1 MSPCPHQGGT
11 QGAKESI
18 SNDGLFYSNTKSDS
32 YLGETLLSECREQG
46 DCHFIVTS
54 FTLSAIFLTA
64 TLTPFVLRTSPQIQQ
79 NSSFEHSNFLC
90 CSCGRLGGGQIK
102 MPALYAGICSH
113 NSLIYF
119 QTTSGLRTI
128 QIRATP
134 VMAPATRPL
143 VTAMTAVPT
152 TGSIRGSVNTDKTAW
167 LTQ

>member
-64 TLTPFVLRTSPQIQQ
+64 TLTPFVLRASPQIQKIA
-79 NSSFEHSNFLC
+79 
-90 CSCGRLGGGQIK
+90 RLNIPTSYVVFGGGWVGVK
-102 MPALYAGICSH
+102 
-113 NSLIYF
+113 
-119 QTTSGLRTI
+119 
-128 QIRATP
+128 
-134 VMAPATRPL
+134 
-143 VTAMTAVPT
+143 
-152 TGSIRGSVNTDKTAW
+152 
-167 LTQ
+167 